1 MGQRSGAPPARQT
14 PAYTRTIDALTAA
27 IEALQQ
33 PLTEEERRYGWTER
47 SQELWVAYLDGLR
60 QGIRVATYPERAAV
74 LDQLVQWLSSDG
86 IDGRSALF
94 QQLADAQAQLRE
106 RFATSRYL

>member
-1 MGQRSGAPPARQT
+1 M
-14 PAYTRTIDALTAA
+14 PAYTRSIDALTAA
-27 IEALQQ
+27 IEALRQ
-33 PLTEEERRYGWTER
+33 PLTDAERRCGWTER

-74 LDQLVQWLSSDG
+74 LDQLSQWLSRDG
-86 IDGRSALF
+86 IDGESALA

-106 RFATSRYL
+106 RFATSRY

>member
-1 MGQRSGAPPARQT
+1 MA
-14 PAYTRTIDALTAA
+14 AYSRGIDALTAA

-33 PLTEEERRYGWTER
+33 PLTEAERGCGWTER

-74 LDQLVQWLSSDG
+74 LDHLADWLGRDG
-86 IDGRSALF
+86 IDGRSTLAR
-94 QQLADAQAQLRE
+94 QLADAQAQLRE
-106 RFATSRYL
+106 RFATARY